1 MTKDT
6 VHSSYGHST
15 KCRTWT
21 NLACVWRTLP
31 RKITPRK
38 NRALSIIIDR
48 EADSVYHL
56 CEWNAAGHPFLV
68 RMRGYCGVTRDGKT
82 YKAQELEREPNYSFY
97 KNVHYQGKQVAETEV
112 VLTRESNAKRA
123 KGGIPR

>member
-1 MTKDT
+1 MATATK
-6 VHSSYGHST
+6 Y
-15 KCRTWT
+15 RTWT
-21 NLACVWRTLP
+21 NLACTWHTSP
-31 RKITPRK
+31 RKTTPRK
-38 NRALSIIIDR
+38 NKALPHIIDR

-56 CEWNAAGHPFLV
+56 REWDAARHPFLV
-68 RMRGYCGVTRDGKT
+68 RMRGYSGVTRNGKT

>member
-6 VHSSYGHST
+6 VHSSYGHSDKMSHLDEPGLRMAHIAAQNYPT
-15 KCRTWT
+15 EKQS
-21 NLACVWRTLP
+21 L
-31 RKITPRK
+31 IH
-38 NRALSIIIDR
+38 IIDR

-56 CEWNAAGHPFLV
+56 REWDAAGHPFLV
-68 RMRGYCGVTRDGKT
+68 RMRGYSGVTRDGKT

-97 KNVHYQGKQVAETEV
+97 KNVHYQGKQVAGTEV
-112 VLTRESNAKRA
+112 VLTRESNAKWV

>member
-1 MTKDT
+1 
-6 VHSSYGHST
+6 
-15 KCRTWT
+15 
-21 NLACVWRTLP
+21 LACAWRTLP

-38 NRALSIIIDR
+38 KSFIHIIDR

-56 CEWNAAGHPFLV
+56 REWDAAGHPFLV